1 MAVDAYKVQV
11 CQNDPY
17 YCEETPT
24 TALLEISVGGE
35 IVFSGSYLFT
45 ASDTN
50 ESEGNPVGPNG
61 PANPDAFWD
70 AFTFQVSS
78 CLASSSYASP
88 CLYSL
93 PLNTF
98 VYTYTVCLDIKV
110 GSLVITSVRTH
121 QESVSNQH
129 AIFTTKEGENEIF
142 ITTFAPD
149 DINDSDIMYEI
160 KEVVE
165 GFTVPLSP
173 STVGR
178 STSFL
183 ARHKPLTSL
192 TEPVSH
198 ALEFRIV
205 AYTVKNGARQ
215 ESAPVFIR
223 QDWSSQIRQ
232 EYVDKQ
238 EFQPTFVQQVT
249 PRNQIISESQFNRR
263 SPYFTFEELS
273 QFSDY
278 YVPSGLSVIENSA
291 AIANTLREAWGHPL
305 LCTLGWQNP
314 RRNDKLAGSV
324 INSFH
329 QQGNAVDLNP
339 SQDSSKWPSNVSGCV
354 EVTSYETAQA
364 ALTCLA
370 RQTFDTTTYHIDF
383 HTNHLHIEQH
393 TSSDADG
400 NEKYGVEQ
408 STELRLMIGDLTIL
422 GEGIISHI
430 YWPETL
436 SSGVTLGVGYD
447 VGSRS
452 VADVKAELMAAGMAE
467 EQAELISNG
476 AGLKGSDAMLWVQ
489 DNKAVVGALDE
500 AVIRRLFAQQ
510 LPQYTQQAK
519 ALATDTNSSPGEEK
533 INARSREEVEDKP
546 LFTYVMTEEQ
556 WNGLHPAMHE
566 LITDLKFQDGFYG
579 YDRIAK
585 INAILIGNDGNHLEQ
600 FKQVAKLFVAL
611 GNGSGYSYIDTYAM
625 ALGLQ
630 LGNTETFYGISADAL
645 RGSTERRGRIR
656 LSFIISVINALERG
670 ASVAMKPPTEPVI
683 NGCMTSNQHEAAT
696 CVPGPDGCYTPRAF
710 FVRNAI
716 ISCFPNQK
724 APTTY
729 PGHSGAGNSMDAWPK
744 GGGYRIKA
752 DGVLKNEMD
761 NLADWLMENAKDLK
775 LYYMIFYNR
784 IWNPALDAPG
794 VWWDCNTPL
803 PGTDPPKY
811 RCACKKEGTCEDVTQ
826 GHFDHLHLTVLY

>member
-1 MAVDAYKVQV
+1 MHRHVFIHFHS
-11 CQNDPY
+11 
-17 YCEETPT
+17 TPT
-24 TALLEISVGGE
+24 L
-35 IVFSGSYLFT
+35 
-45 ASDTN
+45 
-50 ESEGNPVGPNG
+50 
-61 PANPDAFWD
+61 
-70 AFTFQVSS
+70 
-78 CLASSSYASP
+78 
-88 CLYSL
+88 
-93 PLNTF
+93 

-129 AIFTTKEGENEIF
+129 AIFTTNEGENEIF

-160 KEVVE
+160 EEVVE
-165 GFTVPLSP
+165 GFTVLSP

-183 ARHKPLTSL
+183 ARHEPLTSL

-198 ALEFRIV
+198 ALEFRVV
-205 AYTVKNGARQ
+205 AYTLKNGERQ
-215 ESAPVFIR
+215 ESAPIFIR

-238 EFQPTFVQQVT
+238 EFEPTFVQQVP
-249 PRNQIISESQFNRR
+249 PRSQIISESQFNRR

-278 YVPSGLSVIENSA
+278 YVPSGLSVIGNSA
-291 AIANTLREAWGHPL
+291 AIANTLREAWGYPL
-305 LCTLGWQNP
+305 FCTSGWRNP
-314 RRNDKLAGSV
+314 RRNDKLVGPV

-329 QQGNAVDLNP
+329 QQGNAVDLDP
-339 SQDSSKWPSNVSGCV
+339 SQYPSKWPSNVLGCA

-370 RQTFDTTTYHIDF
+370 RQIFDTSKYDIDF
-383 HTNHLHIEQH
+383 HANHLHIEQH
-393 TSSDADG
+393 TSGDADG
-400 NEKYGVEQ
+400 NEKYGVDQ
-408 STELRLMIGDLTIL
+408 STELNLVIGDLTIL

-430 YWPETL
+430 YWPETS
-436 SSGVTLGVGYD
+436 SSGVTLGIGYD

-452 VADVKAELMAAGMAE
+452 VADVKAQLMAAGMVE
-467 EQAELISNG
+467 EQAALISNG
-476 AGLKGSDAMLWVQ
+476 AGLKGRDAMLWVG

-519 ALATDTNSSPGEEK
+519 ALATDTNPSPGQEK
-533 INARSREEVEDKP
+533 INARSRELVEDKP

-566 LITDLKFQDGFYG
+566 LITDLKFQGGFYG

-585 INAILIGNDGNHLEQ
+585 INAVLIENDGDHLEQ
-600 FKQVAKLFVAL
+600 FKQVARLFVAL
-611 GNGSGYSYIDTYAM
+611 ENGNGYSYMDTYAI
-625 ALGLQ
+625 AVGLQ
-630 LGNTETFYGISADAL
+630 PGNTETFYGIKADAL
-645 RGSTERRGRIR
+645 RGSTERRGRVR
-656 LSFIISVINALERG
+656 LSFINSVINALERG
-670 ASVAMKPPTEPVI
+670 ASVAMKPPAEPVI
-683 NGCMTSNQHEAAT
+683 TGCMTKNPHEAAT
-696 CVPGPDGCYTPRAF
+696 CVSGLNGCYTPRAV
-710 FVRNAI
+710 FVRNSI
-716 ISCFPNQK
+716 MSCFQGQK

-729 PGHSGAGNSMDAWPK
+729 HSHSGAGNSMDAWPK

-761 NLADWLMENAKDLK
+761 NLADWLMVNAEDLK

-784 IWNPALDAPG
+784 IWNPSRDRFG

-803 PGTDPPKY
+803 PGTDPPQY
-811 RCACKKEGTCEDVTQ
+811 RCGCKKEGTCEDVTQ